1 MPSEFPKPVAPGQ
14 PLLCLVT
21 PPVLEEG
28 QPGRSLFLSPL
39 LCPTP
44 PRNGEGPWPWA
55 LLLVCPRLGLRPLHP
70 DAQGHPPLPPTPLI
84 HA

>member
-39 LCPTP
+39 L
-44 PRNGEGPWPWA
+44 R
-55 LLLVCPRLGLRPLHP
+55 
-70 DAQGHPPLPPTPLI
+70 HPPEKRGGTLALGSPAGLSAARAQASAP
-84 HA
+84 